1 MEIKPKSPYAAKS
14 TEAGNSDEIAPP
26 FSSTQLDDDSEEH
39 KPKHGSLHG
48 KLIGAIFFAA
58 VQLGAPFAPV
68 AHAAPAPI
76 SQVQTVQSGITPLDS
91 SRSGP
96 LTADPPAKSVFDK
109 TPPTFATTHASTA
122 AASAQNTTPTTITV
136 AITFAAGHSD
146 EAAEI
151 VKQLSNIHPEH
162 HSIWDSLGS
171 TLKADVL
178 PSVFSSLIGPAILE
192 YLKKRKDL
200 KEKKTAQITIEIN
213 QNVIVAEKPEDLE
226 KTLNV
231 IEAMKIGNAASA

>member
-1 MEIKPKSPYAAKS
+1 MEIKPKSPYAVKS
-14 TEAGNSDEIAPP
+14 TGAGNADEVAPP

-39 KPKHGSLHG
+39 KPKHGTLHG

-68 AHAAPAPI
+68 ANAAPAPI
-76 SQVQTVQSGITPLDS
+76 SQVQTVQSGTTPLDS
-91 SRSGP
+91 SKSGP
-96 LTADPPAKSVFDK
+96 LTADPPAKGIFDK
-109 TPPTFATTHASTA
+109 TPPIFSATHTSTA
-122 AASAQNTTPTTITV
+122 AAPAQNAAPTTITV
-136 AITFAAGHSD
+136 AITFAPGHSD

-151 VKQLSNIHPEH
+151 VKQLNNIHPEH

-192 YLKKRKDL
+192 YLKKRKES
-200 KEKKTAQITIEIN
+200 KQKKTAQITLKVGKT
-213 QNVIVAEKPEDLE
+213 VIMAEKPEDLE
-226 KTLNV
+226 KALNV
-231 IEAMKIGNAASA
+231 IEAFRIGKP